1 MLLHLQ
7 LDRLARAWLLV
18 ALASYSLGSITV
30 AARGLLFYKR
40 MTKNEFI
47 KLMRYPREW
56 LVWDMLPD
64 ELINRQLAEY
74 AHSSEQAAKRYRNA
88 AFHFWLL
95 KTPGKEILLKLIK
108 LSYLDPD
115 PLMSYV
121 LRKEHIAHAENADDE
136 EVAQAL
142 RLNRI

>member
-1 MLLHLQ
+1 M
-7 LDRLARAWLLV
+7 
-18 ALASYSLGSITV
+18 
-30 AARGLLFYKR
+30 AARVLVFYKR

-56 LVWDMLPD
+56 LEWDMLPD
-64 ELINRQLAEY
+64 ELINAQIAEY
-74 AHSSEQAAKRYRNA
+74 AHSSEQAAERYRNA
-88 AFHFWLL
+88 AFLFWLG

-121 LRKEHIAHAENADDE
+121 LRKEHIATAENAEDE
-136 EVAQAL
+136 EVALAIRQ
-142 RLNRI
+142 NRI